1 MKLIDKFIIIFMIFA
16 VILLFLSFTQVLP
29 GWFTAFQKTLLN
41 NVFLFIGMA
50 LIIWAAV
57 E

>member
-1 MKLIDKFIIIFMIFA
+1 MRLIDKLIIIFMIFG
-16 VILLFLSFTQVLP
+16 VMLLFLSFTQVLP
-29 GWFTAFQKTLLN
+29 GWVTTFQKTLLN